1 MRAIL
6 SARGVVSTAMT
17 TPTFIGMHSVAVPVT
32 DQERSKALLERFGL
46 QTRLDTELQPGF
58 RWIEMALA
66 DTATSVALVQ
76 TGPQL
81 PVGVD
86 TGIRLTTSDVRA
98 AHAGVIELGLDA
110 GELLDW
116 ETAPLMFSFSDYDG
130 NRFYV
135 SQA

>member
-1 MRAIL
+1 
-6 SARGVVSTAMT
+6 MT
-17 TPTFIGMHSVAVPVT
+17 TGTFTTLRTVAVPVT
-32 DQERSKALLERFGL
+32 DQDRTKALFEEFGL

-58 RWIEMALA
+58 RWIELALG
-66 DTATSVALVQ
+66 DSPTSLALVA

-86 TGIRLTTSDVRA
+86 TGIRLTTPDARA
-98 AHAGVIELGLDA
+98 AHAHVTKCGLDA

-116 ETAPLMFSFSDYDG
+116 ETAPLMFSFTDYDG